1 MTRSL
6 RHALAALACLVLC
19 GALITA
25 CGSDEDDKGDT
36 SAQGLL
42 DQTFGSG
49 ASAIDNGRMN
59 LAFQLDPRGLLA
71 IGGPIKLS
79 LNGPFTA
86 PAGGQLPLLDVDFA
100 ATLARMIFR
109 GKVLST
115 GRAAFV
121 TLDGTD
127 YKIDREFVTEL
138 REGLADIADSKQPG
152 LKALGIDPLRW
163 VSGAEKRGE
172 ERVDGVET
180 TKISGNVAVAKLL
193 EDLDR
198 LLTKG
203 GGSGGAGGLLSPEIR
218 RQIDDAVKTAR
229 VDIWTGNEDRILRQ
243 LAVRIDFAF
252 KAGQS
257 PISGLEGGKINLRL
271 RLTDVNET
279 KLSVTAPAAAK
290 PLAALTGGGIGD
302 FFTGIGNGLTGKGG
316 ALTSAAFLSCITQSG
331 ENSATFVRCVSKLAD
346 QTG

>member
-1 MTRSL
+1 VTRSL
-6 RHALAALACLVLC
+6 RHALAVLACLVLC
-19 GALITA
+19 GALIAA
-25 CGSDEDDKGDT
+25 CGSDDEKAAGP
-36 SAQGLL
+36 QELL

-59 LAFQLDPRGLLA
+59 LAFQLDPKGLLA
-71 IGGPIKLS
+71 LGGPIKLS
-79 LNGPFTA
+79 LNGPFSA
-86 PAGGQLPLLDVDFA
+86 PTGGQLPHIDIDFA

-138 REGLADIADSKQPG
+138 REGLADAADSEQPG
-152 LKALGIDPLRW
+152 LKSLGIDPLRW

-172 ERVDGVET
+172 ERVAGVDT
-180 TKISGNVAVAKLL
+180 TRISGDVNVARLL
-193 EDLDR
+193 EDIDR
-198 LLTKG
+198 LLTKA
-203 GGSGGAGGLLSPEIR
+203 GGSGDGGGLLSPEIR
-218 RQIDDAVKTAR
+218 RQIDAAVKTAK
-229 VDIWTGNEDRILRQ
+229 VDIWTGTDDKILRQ

-279 KLSVTAPAAAK
+279 KVSVIAPAGAK
-290 PLAALTGGGIGD
+290 PLAELTGGGIGN

-316 ALTSAAFLSCITQSG
+316 AGTSATFLSCITQSG
-331 ENSATFVRCVSKLAD
+331 ENTATFVRCVSELAD
-346 QTG
+346 